1 MGAAAAVSGLAEGR
15 VTGDAELTLY
25 TLSPWAKPRPAR
37 SLHRTTSWWLV
48 RSYLLLKMPV
58 SVNLAWSAL
67 SPQPNL
73 ATLQRSLWSQTNA
86 VKHRPLAE
94 ADGACRLDALAG
106 RLPRRLDASR
116 I

>member
-48 RSYLLLKMPV
+48 RSYLLLKMPGCQ
-58 SVNLAWSAL
+58 SVVRPFPPTKLGDSAAIAL
-67 SPQPNL
+67 VAN
-73 ATLQRSLWSQTNA
+73 QRG
-86 VKHRPLAE
+86 E
-94 ADGACRLDALAG
+94 AQASGRG
-106 RLPRRLDASR
+106 RWRLPP
-116 I
+116 